1 MEGDTRYP
9 RRVNEP
15 APHRRPRYP
24 GARLDLDDESARV
37 RADAPRC
44 HIFPPK
50 KGVRVMTQGVFD
62 LVHLGHLHYLQ
73 VARSCGDEL
82 VVVVARDE
90 TVQRN
95 KHAPIFNEEARR
107 ELIAALEPVD
117 MAVLGHRGDFYR
129 IVEEIDPDII
139 CIGYDQPYKE
149 TAIEEECAR
158 RGLIV
163 KVQRLPHMDY
173 DLDSTRKVV
182 EEIGRR
188 LSRHELYK
196 AAPRPSQKRLADVG
210 VPVKADEDK
219 PEDED
224 QGEPETSGSTAA
236 DRVNDPRPDTKA
248 TSSGGR
254 TTRENKK
261 EGSTLEK
268 DGGTLTHRTAGEQ

>member
-1 MEGDTRYP
+1 MASDEGYP

-24 GARLDLDDESARV
+24 GAHLDAEDDESQRL
-37 RADAPRC
+37 RSQAPRC

-50 KGVRVMTQGVFD
+50 KGKRVMTQGVFD

-73 VARSCGDEL
+73 AARSYGDEL
-82 VVVVARDE
+82 IVVVARDE

-107 ELIAALEPVD
+107 ELVAALAPVD
-117 MAVLGHRGDFYR
+117 SAVLGHRGDFYR

-149 TAIEEECAR
+149 QSIEAECCR
-158 RGLIV
+158 RGLNV
-163 KVQRLPHMDY
+163 KVERLPHMDY

-188 LSRHELYK
+188 IARHDLYRNV
-196 AAPRPSQKRLADVG
+196 APGRQKRLKEVG
-210 VPVKADEDK
+210 VHVEDTQK
-219 PEDED
+219 TD
-224 QGEPETSGSTAA
+224 QAGPAAEKINRPGPGPTETHNKEHDAG
-236 DRVNDPRPDTKA
+236 DPNAKKRPP
-248 TSSGGR
+248 
-254 TTRENKK
+254 K
-261 EGSTLEK
+261 EAS
-268 DGGTLTHRTAGEQ
+268 A